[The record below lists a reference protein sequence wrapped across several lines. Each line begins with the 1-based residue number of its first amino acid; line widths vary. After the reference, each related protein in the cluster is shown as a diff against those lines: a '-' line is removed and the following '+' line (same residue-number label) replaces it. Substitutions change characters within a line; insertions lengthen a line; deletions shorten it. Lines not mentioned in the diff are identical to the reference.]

1 MEVRL
6 AVEDRNILSEL
17 LAQVAEKAYMH
28 GVEDAKKYYQYP
40 EALKTTDIE
49 KMYQIKSAKVS
60 ELVRRRDFP
69 KIKLIRA
76 RYPRDEVIEFMKN
89 NKHLYAEK
97 DKEVKEKCSQC

>member
-6 AVEDRNILSEL
+6 ANEDRNILSEL
-17 LAQVAEKAYMH
+17 LTQVAERAYIR

-40 EALKTTDIE
+40 EALKSTDIE

-60 ELVRRRDFP
+60 DLVRREDFP
-69 KIKLIRA
+69 KIELIRA

-89 NKHLYAEK
+89 NKHLY
-97 DKEVKEKCSQC
+97 VKGKGK

>member
-6 AVEDRNILSEL
+6 AVEDQNILSEL
-17 LAQVAEKAYMH
+17 LVQVAEKAYVR

-60 ELVRRRDFP
+60 ELVRRKDFP

-89 NKHLYAEK
+89 NKHLYVEK
-97 DKEVKEKCSQC
+97 SREVKGKCSQC